1 MSDAEE
7 SVETENEEEQYNPN
21 HKEENPQQS
30 LTGDTLPWEKS
41 QEMEEKWVEEE
52 EQIEGE
58 EARGKE
64 EKREEEGVGGEEE
77 RGKEEEMTEEEE
89 VVGEEE
95 EVVGEEEEVGGE
107 EEEVGGEEEEVGG
120 EEEEVGEEEEMREEE
135 EEKREEEEEMRE
147 EEEEKR
153 EEEEEKREEE
163 EEMREEEEGV
173 REEEKREDE
182 EKKREKEEE
191 MGEEEEKR
199 WEEKERGEE
208 EKGEGMGVEKEE
220 SKENGDEEEDKER
233 GEEEHKEEGQEGKE
247 ERKERSG
254 EEEEGGT
261 LIKEIEKLIG
271 SVKEEGAKKP
281 PKRFSLDDIIISSES
296 STTASSLII
305 TPGSSKSSSHS
316 QSPVVSE
323 IFRDSGIKDEIT
335 ESEEGQID
343 SLRRSSKE
351 VKEET
356 GQEADVSA
364 QGSKQEG
371 AEAESGELAFLKEE
385 ERRKLSQ
392 LKSGG
397 PEESMVFTS
406 TEDTL
411 FQKEEASKVYPLT
424 MTWSFGWNS
433 FLPVYYLREN
443 QRVILYV
450 CGHTAV
456 IYNVFMNT
464 QYHLQGHPNIISCLC
479 VSEDR
484 RWIATADKGPDCLII
499 IWDSFSGIPVHTI
512 FDSCPEGNG
521 IRSIAITR
529 DAKLLATISDAEIQ
543 KVCIWKWTLAVE
555 TPACTLELPKEYGF
569 QNYLTFNP
577 ASNRE
582 LVSNSK
588 TQAVYYSWHEEKGI
602 LAHSAPILT
611 EKTFNKLV
619 GKFSQSVFHLK
630 LAQILSATKEGK
642 LVVWDIHYPPS
653 SSVSAFPFI
662 KPRKLVYLQKEG
674 ITILTT
680 VDNYIVTGDVKGS
693 IKFYDHNLSVVNWYS
708 NFKLGAIRTLSF
720 SKNPASPP
728 TEKSSLPTDCTLKGD
743 LFVIRNFIIG
753 TFDATVYHMTA
764 DGTKLEKL
772 FVEPRDAVYAISCHP
787 YQPFIAVGS
796 VCGMIKVWDYEKKVY
811 LFSRTFEKGLGVQSL
826 SYNPEGALL
835 GAGFTEGTVYILD
848 AMSLENE
855 SPEPFKYSR
864 TSISHVSF
872 SHDSNYM
879 ATADVSFTVAVYM
892 VVVKNGQRV
901 WEYLARLR
909 SHHNSIRSLL
919 FGVHLD
925 SNEPRLLSLGKD
937 RFLIEYNL
945 MKSYKD
951 HLVVLDIHR
960 TDQVTYPTC
969 MIWYPPL
976 TKELFLLI
984 CTSCYKVKLF
994 NSTTKMCRK
1003 TLLGPA
1009 YGSPIEHTQVLPVRS
1024 TLELQKRYLVFI
1036 NKDKVGLQI
1045 LPVDGNPH
1053 KTCAI
1058 ICHPSGVAGMALSYD
1073 GRYAFTSGGQD
1084 CSVVQWEINLSA
1096 LEAAVSLGG
1105 EDLTPF
1111 YGLVPGGREGKFYR
1125 ELEDYFY
1132 YSQIRSQGID
1142 TMETRQVS
1150 EHICLSE
1157 LPFVMR
1163 AIGFYPS
1170 EEKIEDMSN
1179 EIKFSEYV
1187 DTGKLIDKINLPDF
1201 LKVYLNHRPPYGNT
1215 MASIRETFNILGF
1228 TNSQGKTVIR
1238 REDFLNMLL
1247 TKGEHMT
1254 EEEMYD
1260 CFATLFGLNP
1270 EGWKSEPAA
1279 TPIKDSEICLEE
1291 ELPEEITPEI
1301 FVTEILGLTIS
1312 EASGLLN

>member
-7 SVETENEEEQYNPN
+7 SVETENEEEEYNPN
-21 HKEENPQQS
+21 HEEENPQQS
-30 LTGDTLPWEKS
+30 LTGDTLSREES
-41 QEMEEKWVEEE
+41 QETEEKWVEEE
-52 EQIEGE
+52 KQIEGE

-64 EKREEEGVGGEEE
+64 EKGEEEGVGGEEE
-77 RGKEEEMTEEEE
+77 ELGEEEEELGGEEEELGEEEEEMRGEEEEMRGKEEEMR
-89 VVGEEE
+89 GEK
-95 EVVGEEEEVGGE
+95 
-107 EEEVGGEEEEVGG
+107 
-120 EEEEVGEEEEMREEE
+120 EEMREEE
-135 EEKREEEEEMRE
+135 EE
-147 EEEEKR
+147 
-153 EEEEEKREEE
+153 
-163 EEMREEEEGV
+163 
-173 REEEKREDE
+173 
-182 EKKREKEEE
+182 
-191 MGEEEEKR
+191 MGEKEEKR

-208 EKGEGMGVEKEE
+208 EKGEEMGVEKEE
-220 SKENGDEEEDKER
+220 SKENGGEEDK
-233 GEEEHKEEGQEGKE
+233 
-247 ERKERSG
+247 
-254 EEEEGGT
+254 
-261 LIKEIEKLIG
+261 
-271 SVKEEGAKKP
+271 
-281 PKRFSLDDIIISSES
+281 IIPS
-296 STTASSLII
+296 
-305 TPGSSKSSSHS
+305 GSSKSSSHS
-316 QSPVVSE
+316 QSPVVSQ
-323 IFRDSGIKDEIT
+323 IFRDRSTKDEIT
-335 ESEEGQID
+335 AVESEEVQID
-343 SLRRSSKE
+343 SLRSSSKE
-351 VKEET
+351 VKEKT
-356 GQEADVSA
+356 SQKADVLA
-364 QGSKQEG
+364 QGGRDRGPEAAKDK
-371 AEAESGELAFLKEE
+371 AESAELAFLLTEE
-385 ERRKLSQ
+385 ERRRLSQ

-397 PEESMVFTS
+397 PEESMVSTS

-450 CGHTAV
+450 CAHTAV
-456 IYNVFMNT
+456 IYNVFRNT

-555 TPACTLELPKEYGF
+555 MPACTLELPKEYGL

-577 ASNRE
+577 ASNKE

-588 TQAVYYSWHEEKGI
+588 TQAVYYSWHEERGI

-662 KPRKLVYLQKEG
+662 KPRKLVHLQKEG
-674 ITILTT
+674 ITVLTT

-693 IKFYDHNLSVVNWYS
+693 IKFYDHTLSVVNWYS

-720 SKNPASPP
+720 SKSPASPP
-728 TEKSSLPTDCTLKGD
+728 TEKSNLPTDCTLKGD

-787 YQPFIAVGS
+787 YQPLIAVGS

-855 SPEPFKYSR
+855 SPEPFRYSR
-864 TSISHVSF
+864 TGISHVSF

-945 MKSYKD
+945 MKSFKD
-951 HLVVLDIHR
+951 HLLVLDIHR
-960 TDQVTYPTC
+960 TDQGTYPTC
-969 MIWYPPL
+969 MVWYPPL

-984 CTSCYKVKLF
+984 CNSCYKVKLF
-994 NSTTKMCRK
+994 NSITKMCRK

-1053 KTCAI
+1053 KTCAV
-1058 ICHPSGVAGMALSYD
+1058 ICHPNGVAGMTLSYD

-1170 EEKIEDMSN
+1170 EEKIEDMFN

-1215 MASIRETFNILGF
+1215 MAGIQESFNVLGF
-1228 TNSQGKTVIR
+1228 TNSQGKKVIR
-1238 REDFLNMLL
+1238 REDFLNLLL

-1279 TPIKDSEICLEE
+1279 TSVRDSEICLEE
-1291 ELPEEITPEI
+1291 ELPDEITPEI
-1301 FVTEILGLTIS
+1301 FATEILGLAIS
-1312 EASGLLN
+1312 DSSGQLDQ

>member
-296 STTASSLII
+296 STTASS
-305 TPGSSKSSSHS
+305 
-316 QSPVVSE
+316 
-323 IFRDSGIKDEIT
+323 
-335 ESEEGQID
+335 
-343 SLRRSSKE
+343 
-351 VKEET
+351 
-356 GQEADVSA
+356 
-364 QGSKQEG
+364 
-371 AEAESGELAFLKEE
+371 
-385 ERRKLSQ
+385 
-392 LKSGG
+392 
-397 PEESMVFTS
+397 
-406 TEDTL
+406 
-411 FQKEEASKVYPLT
+411 LT

>member
-1 MSDAEE
+1 
-7 SVETENEEEQYNPN
+7 
-21 HKEENPQQS
+21 
-30 LTGDTLPWEKS
+30 
-41 QEMEEKWVEEE
+41 
-52 EQIEGE
+52 
-58 EARGKE
+58 
-64 EKREEEGVGGEEE
+64 
-77 RGKEEEMTEEEE
+77 
-89 VVGEEE
+89 
-95 EVVGEEEEVGGE
+95 
-107 EEEVGGEEEEVGG
+107 
-120 EEEEVGEEEEMREEE
+120 
-135 EEKREEEEEMRE
+135 
-147 EEEEKR
+147 
-153 EEEEEKREEE
+153 
-163 EEMREEEEGV
+163 
-173 REEEKREDE
+173 
-182 EKKREKEEE
+182 
-191 MGEEEEKR
+191 
-199 WEEKERGEE
+199 
-208 EKGEGMGVEKEE
+208 MGVEKEE
-220 SKENGDEEEDKER
+220 SKENGGEEEDKERGR

-247 ERKERSG
+247 EGKERSG

-261 LIKEIEKLIG
+261 VIKETEKQIG
-271 SVKEEGAKKP
+271 SAEEEGAKKP

-305 TPGSSKSSSHS
+305 TSGSSKSSSHS

-335 ESEEGQID
+335 ESEKGQID

-371 AEAESGELAFLKEE
+371 AEAESGELAFLEE

-397 PEESMVFTS
+397 PEESMVSTS

-450 CGHTAV
+450 CAHTAV
-456 IYNVFMNT
+456 IYNVFRNT

-577 ASNRE
+577 ANNRE

-588 TQAVYYSWHEEKGI
+588 TQAVYYSWHEEKGM

-662 KPRKLVYLQKEG
+662 KPRKLVHLQKEG
-674 ITILTT
+674 ITVLTT
-680 VDNYIVTGDVKGS
+680 VDNYIVTGDVKGN
-693 IKFYDHNLSVVNWYS
+693 IKFYDHTLSVVNWYS

-720 SKNPASPP
+720 SKNPASLP

-743 LFVIRNFIIG
+743 LFVVRNFIIG

-787 YQPFIAVGS
+787 YQPLIAVGS

-826 SYNPEGALL
+826 SYNPEGTLL

-960 TDQVTYPTC
+960 TDQGTYPTC

-984 CTSCYKVKLF
+984 CNSCYKVKLF

-1003 TLLGPA
+1003 TILGPA
-1009 YGSPIEHTQVLPVRS
+1009 YGSPVEHTQVLPVRS
-1024 TLELQKRYLVFI
+1024 TLELKKRYLVFI

-1058 ICHPSGVAGMALSYD
+1058 VCHPSGVAGMALSYD

-1170 EEKIEDMSN
+1170 EEKIEDMLN

-1215 MASIRETFNILGF
+1215 MAGIQKSFNILGF
-1228 TNSQGKTVIR
+1228 TNSQGKKVIR
-1238 REDFLNMLL
+1238 REDFLNLLL

-1260 CFATLFGLNP
+1260 CFTTLFGLNP

-1279 TPIKDSEICLEE
+1279 TPVKDSEICLEE
-1291 ELPEEITPEI
+1291 ELPDEITPEI
-1301 FVTEILGLTIS
+1301 FATEILGLTIS
-1312 EASGLLN
+1312 ETSGLLN

>member
-1 MSDAEE
+1 MSD
-7 SVETENEEEQYNPN
+7 T
-21 HKEENPQQS
+21 EENPPEETGERVDTEQEEEYNPSSEEENLQQS
-30 LTGDTLPWEKS
+30 LTEDTVSWEGP
-41 QEMEEKWVEEE
+41 Q
-52 EQIEGE
+52 
-58 EARGKE
+58 
-64 EKREEEGVGGEEE
+64 EEEGHIEE
-77 RGKEEEMTEEEE
+77 GKR
-89 VVGEEE
+89 GEEE
-95 EVVGEEEEVGGE
+95 EV
-107 EEEVGGEEEEVGG
+107 
-120 EEEEVGEEEEMREEE
+120 R
-135 EEKREEEEEMRE
+135 
-147 EEEEKR
+147 
-153 EEEEEKREEE
+153 
-163 EEMREEEEGV
+163 
-173 REEEKREDE
+173 
-182 EKKREKEEE
+182 
-191 MGEEEEKR
+191 GEEEEKR
-199 WEEKERGEE
+199 GEEEEKRGEEERGGEEEERAEEGKRAEEEERGEEKERGEE
-208 EKGEGMGVEKEE
+208 EKGE
-220 SKENGDEEEDKER
+220 EEDKEK
-233 GEEEHKEEGQEGKE
+233 EEEEREGERQEGKE
-247 ERKERSG
+247 EEEKEKK
-254 EEEEGGT
+254 GGPG
-261 LIKEIEKLIG
+261 IKH
-271 SVKEEGAKKP
+271 VAKKSKKP
-281 PKRFSLDDIIISSES
+281 LNLDDIIISSES
-296 STTASSLII
+296 STSASSL
-305 TPGSSKSSSHS
+305 TETSESNESTTHS
-316 QSPVVSE
+316 QSPEVSE
-323 IFRDSGIKDEIT
+323 IFREVGPKVEIT
-335 ESEEGQID
+335 EAPAVRPEETEMESLRWKLLQEVKEEANKEAEVSAPGRRDRESRTSGKLSYFLSEEEGQI
-343 SLRRSSKE
+343 SSQFKGSSK
-351 VKEET
+351 
-356 GQEADVSA
+356 A
-364 QGSKQEG
+364 
-371 AEAESGELAFLKEE
+371 
-385 ERRKLSQ
+385 
-392 LKSGG
+392 
-397 PEESMVFTS
+397 SMVSTS

-411 FQKEEASKVYPLT
+411 FQKEEVSKVYPLT

-433 FLPVYYLREN
+433 FLPVYYIRDN

-450 CGHTAV
+450 CAHTAI
-456 IYNVFMNT
+456 IYNVFKNT

-499 IWDSFSGIPVHTI
+499 IWDSFTGIPVHTI

-555 TPACTLELPKEYGF
+555 KPACTLDLPKEYGF

-577 ASNRE
+577 RNNKE

-588 TQAVYYSWHEEKGI
+588 TQAIFYSWFEEKGI
-602 LAHSAPILT
+602 LAHSAPVLT

-619 GKFSQSVFHLK
+619 GKFSQSIFHLK
-630 LAQILSATKEGK
+630 LSQILSATKEGK
-642 LVVWDIHYPPS
+642 LVVWDVHYPPS
-653 SSVSAFPFI
+653 SSSVPALPFI
-662 KPRKLVYLQKEG
+662 KPCKLVHLQKEG
-674 ITILTT
+674 ITVLTT
-680 VDNYIVTGDVKGS
+680 VDNYIVTGDIKGN
-693 IKFYDHNLSVVNWYS
+693 IKFYDHTLSVVNWYS

-720 SKNPASPP
+720 SKAPASPP
-728 TEKSSLPTDCTLKGD
+728 TEKSNLPIDCTLKGD
-743 LFVIRNFIIG
+743 LFVVRNFIIG

-787 YQPFIAVGS
+787 YQPLIAVGS
-796 VCGMIKVWDYEKKVY
+796 VCGMIKVWDYEKKMY
-811 LFSRTFEKGLGVQSL
+811 LFSRAFEKGLGVQSL
-826 SYNPEGALL
+826 TYNPEGALL

-855 SPEPFKYSR
+855 IPEPFKYSR
-864 TSISHVSF
+864 TSVSHVSF
-872 SHDSNYM
+872 SHDSNYL
-879 ATADVSFTVAVYM
+879 ATADVSFTVAVYK
-892 VVVKNGQRV
+892 VVVIDGQRV

-909 SHHNSIRSLL
+909 SHHNSIQSLL

-945 MKSYKD
+945 IKSYKD
-951 HLVVLDIHR
+951 HLEVLDIHR
-960 TDQVTYPTC
+960 TDQGTYPTC

-984 CTSCYKVKLF
+984 CNSCYKVKLF

-1009 YGSPIEHTQVLPVRS
+1009 YGSPIEYTQVLPVKN
-1024 TLELQKRYLVFI
+1024 TFELQKRHLVFI

-1073 GRYAFTSGGQD
+1073 GRYAFTAGGED
-1084 CSVVQWEINLSA
+1084 CSVAQWEINLSA

-1111 YGLVPGGREGKFYR
+1111 YGLLAGGREGKFYR

-1132 YSQIRSQGID
+1132 YSQLRSQGID

-1170 EEKIEDMSN
+1170 EEKIEDMFN

-1187 DTGKLIDKINLPDF
+1187 DTGNLIDKINLPDF
-1201 LKVYLNHRPPYGNT
+1201 LKVYLNHRPPFGNT
-1215 MASIRETFNILGF
+1215 MTGIQESFNILGF
-1228 TNSQGKTVIR
+1228 KNSEGKMVIR
-1238 REDFLNMLL
+1238 REDFLNLLL

-1260 CFATLFGLNP
+1260 CFATLFGLKP
-1270 EGWKSEPAA
+1270 EGWKLEPAS
-1279 TPIKDSEICLEE
+1279 TSVKDPEICLEE
-1291 ELPEEITPEI
+1291 ELPDEITAEI
-1301 FVTEILGLTIS
+1301 FATEILGLTIS
-1312 EASGLLN
+1312 DGSGQLDQ